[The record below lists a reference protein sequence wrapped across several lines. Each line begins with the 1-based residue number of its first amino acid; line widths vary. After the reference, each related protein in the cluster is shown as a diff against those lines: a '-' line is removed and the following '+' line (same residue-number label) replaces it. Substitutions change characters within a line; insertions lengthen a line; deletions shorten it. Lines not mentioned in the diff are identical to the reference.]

1 MTLDIACRR
10 PRSLRVKTR
19 ESFDKTRR
27 QFVRYRATGDQHLRE
42 RLVLQHRPL
51 ARSLAASYS
60 CGREPFDDL
69 FQVACLALV
78 KAVDRYDPERGPA
91 FSSYAVPTIVG
102 ELKRHYRDGT
112 WAIHVP
118 HRVHDNAMRVRMV
131 RDTVSPRL
139 GRQRSTR
146 ALASVLDLPEGRV
159 EDALDALG
167 ANDVLWL
174 DQPCGD
180 DEGHTIADTI
190 GEEEDGYARVEQRT
204 DFDLLL
210 AELSPREQ
218 AVLRLRFVDDL
229 TQCEIGERVGVSQI
243 AVSRLL
249 SRCLP
254 RLKDTAVA
262 A

>member
-1 MTLDIACRR
+1 MTPENLDE
-10 PRSLRVKTR
+10 TR
-19 ESFDKTRR
+19 GLFA
-27 QFVRYRATGDQHLRE
+27 RYRATGDQRLRE

-51 ARSLAASYS
+51 ARRLASNYS
-60 CGREPFDDL
+60 RGREPFDDL

-102 ELKRHYRDGT
+102 ELKRHYRDRT

-118 HRVHDNAMRVRMV
+118 HSVHDNAMRVRTM
-131 RDTVSPRL
+131 REALPPRL
-139 GRQRSTR
+139 GREGRTR
-146 ALASVLDLPEGRV
+146 ALASALGLPECRV
-159 EDALDALG
+159 NDALDALG
-167 ANDVLWL
+167 ANEVLSL
-174 DQPCGD
+174 DQSCD
-180 DEGHTIADTI
+180 DAEDHTIADTI
-190 GEEEDGYARVEQRT
+190 GEEDDGYTRVEQRT
-204 DFDLLL
+204 DIDLLL
-210 AELSPREQ
+210 AELDPREQ
-218 AVLRLRFVDDL
+218 QVLRLRFIDDL
-229 TQCEIGERVGVSQI
+229 TQREIAERVGVSQM